1 MRRRSPK
8 QGTPLDEKQQE
19 LALRES
25 KLRAEMQKLQEMIA
39 EAPRK
44 AEETSRR
51 QREELLE
58 RATSG
63 RSRLDVSIALQ
74 DKRFGDDGGYSSGR
88 RGALRKERR
97 EGRIVFL
104 VLVIALAA
112 AVIWLVTHLQF

>member
-8 QGTPLDEKQQE
+8 SGTPLNAKQQE
-19 LALRES
+19 LARRES
-25 KLRAEMQKLQEMIA
+25 ELQEEMQKLQRMIA

-51 QREELLE
+51 QRDELLQ
-58 RATSG
+58 RASAG
-63 RSRLDVSIALQ
+63 GSRLDVSIALQ
-74 DKRFGDDGGYSSGR
+74 DKRYGDAGGYSGR
-88 RGALRKERR
+88 RVSLRKERR

-112 AVIWLVTHLQF
+112 AVIWLVSHLRW

>member
-1 MRRRSPK
+1 MRRRSPN

-74 DKRFGDDGGYSSGR
+74 DKRFGDDGGYSGR

-112 AVIWLVTHLQF
+112 AVLWLVSHLRF

>member
-8 QGTPLDEKQQE
+8 AGTPLNDRQEE
-19 LALRES
+19 LARRES
-25 KLRAEMQKLQEMIA
+25 QLRDEMQKLQRMIA

-58 RATSG
+58 RASVG
-63 RSRLDVSIALQ
+63 GSRLDVSIALQ
-74 DKRFGDDGGYSSGR
+74 DKRYGD
-88 RGALRKERR
+88 GAGFVGPRVSLRKERR
-97 EGRIVFL
+97 EGRIIFL

-112 AVIWLVTHLQF
+112 AVIWLMSHLRF